1 MIRKTFTYDNGKG
14 KVTQRDVL
22 VVSPANDFMEAI
34 DLTDY
39 AEEDKELLADI
50 ASLIHRKFL
59 NELKEAGL
67 VDNWRRFKSKGMS
80 NISEV

>member
-1 MIRKTFTYDNGKG
+1 MG
-14 KVTQRDVL
+14 
-22 VVSPANDFMEAI
+22 M
-34 DLTDY
+34 
-39 AEEDKELLADI
+39 EEDKELLADI